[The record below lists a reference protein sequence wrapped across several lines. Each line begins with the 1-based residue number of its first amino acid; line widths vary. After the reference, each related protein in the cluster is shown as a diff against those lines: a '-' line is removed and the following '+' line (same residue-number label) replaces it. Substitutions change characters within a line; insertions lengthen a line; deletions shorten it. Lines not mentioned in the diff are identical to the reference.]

1 MNTGKELSLRQVL
14 AAVTLAGLSLAAS
27 QAGVVDWAWG
37 LVGTAAAVPLLR
49 WLMLRQ
55 GDKPLCRGGY
65 GVVLRGLYCLWSV
78 VVLGHV
84 LVQAARRVELV
95 GGSQGVSGWLLL
107 LLALPVL
114 WMSWGKCAAFFRGG
128 EIYWMVLVAVLVA
141 VGLLALPQVTVSYL
155 WTRQGSGWTSALM
168 GAGAVAMA
176 AWVLPYLYKVSPR
189 QRHFPIYIR
198 YPPVS
203 GRAARW
209 GGGCC
214 WRDCWGWPWPL
225 SPGGYWAMPPESCPI
240 PSLSPQG

>member
-84 LVQAARRVELV
+84 LVQSARRVEVLYTH
-95 GGSQGVSGWLLL
+95 S
-107 LLALPVL
+107 PVL
-114 WMSWGKCAAFFRGG
+114 
-128 EIYWMVLVAVLVA
+128 
-141 VGLLALPQVTVSYL
+141 
-155 WTRQGSGWTSALM
+155 
-168 GAGAVAMA
+168 
-176 AWVLPYLYKVSPR
+176 
-189 QRHFPIYIR
+189 
-198 YPPVS
+198 
-203 GRAARW
+203 
-209 GGGCC
+209 
-214 WRDCWGWPWPL
+214 
-225 SPGGYWAMPPESCPI
+225 
-240 PSLSPQG
+240 